1 MTKKKALLF
10 GGGAIVLVLLVTLI
24 VILTAGSK
32 TPDILVN
39 TESTDSGL
47 TVNDV
52 SDVTS
57 DNNVSMVDL
66 PNVEDTG
73 TESSESDAILDPEKG
88 GSVEVNLSEI
98 EKEATPPPKP
108 QVKDES
114 QLTNPNQEPSYAE
127 EDTKINPDSNTPQ
140 NGEKKNGMIYI
151 DGFGWIKDEGGGTVE
166 KSFDSDGDI
175 NKQVGN
181 MGN

>member
-10 GGGAIVLVLLVTLI
+10 GGGAVALVLLVLLI
-24 VILTAGSK
+24 VVLTGGSK
-32 TPDILVN
+32 TPNVAVDI
-39 TESTDSGL
+39 ESSDSSL
-47 TVNDV
+47 SVSDV

-57 DNNVSMVDL
+57 DNTKGTVDVS
-66 PNVEDTG
+66 NIEDTG

-98 EKEATPPPKP
+98 EKEATLPPKP

-114 QLTNPNQEPSYAE
+114 QLTNPDQEPSYAE
-127 EDTKINPDSNTPQ
+127 EDTKINPDSNIPQ
-140 NGEKKNGMIYI
+140 NGETKDGMIYI
-151 DGFGWIKDEGGGTVE
+151 DGFGWIKDEGGGTIQQTI
-166 KSFDSDGDI
+166 DSDGDI

>member
-1 MTKKKALLF
+1 MTKKKTLLF

-73 TESSESDAILDPEKG
+73 TESSASDAILDPEKG

-98 EKEATPPPKP
+98 EKEATPPPNP
-108 QVKDES
+108 QVKDEN